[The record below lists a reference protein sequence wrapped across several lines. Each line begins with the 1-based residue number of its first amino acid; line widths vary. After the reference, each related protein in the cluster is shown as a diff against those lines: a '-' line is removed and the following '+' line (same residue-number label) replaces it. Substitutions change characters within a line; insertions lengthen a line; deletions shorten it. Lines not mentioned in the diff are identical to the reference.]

1 MCKTN
6 KKFIRKENIQIFIA
20 SFWKKKKKKNIK
32 KINPIEKPDQ
42 VYFNSALKPV
52 EKKKNRIHCFVE

>member
-6 KKFIRKENIQIFIA
+6 KKFIRKENIQSLSLHFE
-20 SFWKKKKKKNIK
+20 KKKSKEDQ
-32 KINPIEKPDQ
+32 PIEKPDQ

-52 EKKKNRIHCFVE
+52 EYLLL